1 MRTLIA
7 IPAMEQIFTVTAQ
20 CLMNLRTVDEVF
32 TQFAV
37 RMPVDVA
44 RNTLAKYA
52 LENEFDRIL
61 WIDSDM
67 TFNGDLMERL
77 SADIDEGYDLVCGL
91 FFKRKFPVEPVISK
105 RLQEMPPE
113 SEPYLDYPRDTLF
126 PIAGCGFGAVMMRT
140 EILRDLD
147 EPPFS
152 MIHGMSED
160 YSFCNRIAKRGRK
173 MACDSRIKVGHVG
186 LSVFSEKLYKHPDES
201 GGGDGII

>member
-20 CLMNLRTVDEVF
+20 CMMNLRTVDEVF

-44 RNTLAKYA
+44 RNMLAKYA
-52 LENEFDRIL
+52 LENEYDRIL

-67 TFNGDLMERL
+67 TFNGDLMEKL

-105 RLQEMPPE
+105 RLQVMPPE

-126 PIAGCGFGAVMMRT
+126 PVAGCGFGAVMMRT

-152 MIHGMSED
+152 LIPGMSED
-160 YSFCNRIAKRGRK
+160 YSFCARIAQRGRK

-186 LSVFSEKLYKHPDES
+186 LSVFSEKLYKHPDEG
-201 GGGDGII
+201 GGGDGNI